1 MRVVIQR
8 VNHAQVD
15 IAGETVGKIGKGFL
29 LLVGIK
35 VGDELPVVKKAAD
48 KVAKMRIFEDEDGKT
63 NLSLKDVHGEILSVS
78 QFTLLANTKKG
89 NRPSFVEAMR
99 PPKSKELWEDFNHEL
114 EQDGFHVETGEFGAE
129 MQVSLENDGPFT
141 IVLDLQ
147 RKSLSKVDFNI
158 IKI

>member
-35 VGDELPVVKKAAD
+35 EGDELPVVKKAAD
-48 KVAKMRIFEDEDGKT
+48 KVAKMRIFEDEDEDGKT

-114 EQDGFHVETGEFGAE
+114 EQDGFHVETGEFGAD

-141 IVLDLQ
+141 IVLDL
-147 RKSLSKVDFNI
+147 
-158 IKI
+158 

>member
-35 VGDELPVVKKAAD
+35 EGDELTVVKKAAD

-114 EQDGFHVETGEFGAE
+114 EQDGFHVETGEFGAD

-141 IVLDLQ
+141 IVLDL
-147 RKSLSKVDFNI
+147 
-158 IKI
+158 

>member
-35 VGDELPVVKKAAD
+35 EGDELLVVKKAAD

-141 IVLDLQ
+141 IVLDL
-147 RKSLSKVDFNI
+147 
-158 IKI
+158 

>member
-15 IAGETVGKIGKGFL
+15 IGGKTVGKIGKGLL

-35 VGDELPVVKKAAD
+35 EGDELATIKKAAD
-48 KVAKMRIFEDEDGKT
+48 KIAKMRIFEDENGKT
-63 NLSLKDVHGEILSVS
+63 NLSLKDVKSEILSVS

-89 NRPSFVEAMR
+89 NRPSFVHAMR
-99 PPKSKELWEDFNHEL
+99 PPKSKELWEDFNEEL
-114 EQDGFHVETGEFGAE
+114 KNDGFKVETGKFGAD

-141 IVLDLQ
+141 IVLDL
-147 RKSLSKVDFNI
+147 
-158 IKI
+158 